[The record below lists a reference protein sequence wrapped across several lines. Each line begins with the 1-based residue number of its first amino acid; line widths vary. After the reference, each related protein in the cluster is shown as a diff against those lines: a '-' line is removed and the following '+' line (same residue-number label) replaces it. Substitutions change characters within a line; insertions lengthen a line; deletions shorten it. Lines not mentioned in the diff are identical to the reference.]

1 MALNF
6 NQFAKEAN
14 KFINDYTK
22 ELNLNGDTE
31 KAGRILSSIL
41 HGLRELISTEESI
54 QLIAQF
60 PMFLKAVYVNGWSP
74 KQKKT
79 KVKTMDDFIDLV
91 KSFDSPSEISDFGY
105 DNDLAENYIYTTFIK
120 LRKYISL
127 GEIEDIRSELP
138 KDLKDM
144 VYHSIMF

>member
-1 MALNF
+1 
-6 NQFAKEAN
+6 
-14 KFINDYTK
+14 
-22 ELNLNGDTE
+22 
-31 KAGRILSSIL
+31 
-41 HGLRELISTEESI
+41 
-54 QLIAQF
+54 
-60 PMFLKAVYVNGWSP
+60 MFLKAVYVNGWSP